1 MTLANA
7 TEVVRDR
14 ADPPARP
21 APLILAAPGTAQPA
35 RAAWVPRT
43 TADRAKLAEAQ
54 RTAAA
59 LGRRV
64 FGAWHVDPTPR
75 TTALALGHVLSRLA
89 EPGDTVL
96 DFWLAQG
103 IHVAPPSANGL
114 RRIAYGVGPDGHVD
128 LDAAEDLAREFRPSV
143 VLCGSAAHPRRFDF
157 ARLRRIADEH
167 EALLV
172 ADISA
177 MTALVAAQVHPNPVD
192 VAHVTVAATDEHLGG
207 GDGAMILSGRD
218 ASVPFGGNGRTLSQ
232 RLGKLV
238 YAAPPDSADVDELT
252 AKAGALAMAGSDR
265 FHRIAK
271 RMVRHARTVATRL
284 RAEGHELVSGGT
296 DTHLVLLDL
305 TARGFSGTAAAREL
319 AAAGISVTPHR
330 VPVDPGDER
339 AAGGLLVS
347 TASLTQHGCDATGF
361 DACARLLDDALAVLR
376 PDGHGG
382 CVADESVLTT
392 IRRRATALALHYAP
406 QF

>member
-7 TEVVRDR
+7 TEVVRHR
-14 ADPPARP
+14 ADPPGRP
-21 APLILAAPGTAQPA
+21 APLILAAHGAAPPA
-35 RAAWVPRT
+35 RAPWVPRT

-75 TTALALGHVLSRLA
+75 TASLALGHVLSRLA
-89 EPGDTVL
+89 EHGDTVL
-96 DFWLAQG
+96 DFWLG
-103 IHVAPPSANGL
+103 NGNHVAPPSSNGL
-114 RRIAYGVGPDGHVD
+114 RHIAYGVGPDGHVD
-128 LDAAEDLAREFRPSV
+128 LAAAEDLAREFRPSV
-143 VLCGSAAHPRRFDF
+143 ILCGSSAHPRRFDF

-177 MTALVAAQVHPNPVD
+177 MTALVAAQVHTNPVD
-192 VAHVTVAATDEHLGG
+192 IAHVTVAATDEHLGG

-238 YAAPPDSADVDELT
+238 YTSPPDSADLDELT

-271 RMVRHARTVATRL
+271 HMIRHARTVATRL
-284 RAEGHELVSGGT
+284 RAEGHDLVSGGT

-305 TARGFSGTAAAREL
+305 TSRGFTGTAAARVL
-319 AAAGISVTPHR
+319 ATAGISVTPHR
-330 VPVDPGDER
+330 VPADPAVEE

-361 DACARLLDDALAVLR
+361 DACARLLDDALTALR
-376 PDGHGG
+376 PDGRGG
-382 CVADESVLTT
+382 CLADEPVLNP
-392 IRRRATALALHYAP
+392 IRRRATALALRYAP